1 MVATARGTRPEA
13 FGPAEWGFL
22 AAIALMWGSSF
33 VFIEI
38 GISSFRPALVTL
50 LRIVLGAAA
59 IALVP
64 RARRPIAREDWP
76 RIALLSVVW
85 MSLPLL
91 LFPIAQQW
99 IDSSLAGMI
108 NGAMPLFA
116 AAVYALLLRHPP
128 AGRQVLGL
136 LVGFAG
142 VVVILV
148 PEAGEASASLL
159 GAGLVLVATACY
171 GLAANLAVP
180 LQQRYGS
187 LPVILRTQL
196 FALVTVLPFG
206 LAALP
211 GSRFSWTAV
220 LAMAALGVLST
231 GVAFVLMATLVGR
244 AGAARGA
251 VAIYFIPVV
260 ATLEGVVFRAEE
272 VSPVAL
278 AGVALVLLGAWLTS
292 RREEE
297 ARVQDA
303 AAGGVPGDGPVSGR
317 SGTRRSGR
325 R

>member
-1 MVATARGTRPEA
+1 MSDSRATRIVTTAHGTRPEA
-13 FGPAEWGFL
+13 FGPSEWGLL

-38 GISSFRPALVTL
+38 GLHALRPALITL
-50 LRIVLGAAA
+50 VRIGLGAAA
-59 IALVP
+59 LVAFP
-64 RARRPIAREDWP
+64 QARRPVGREDWP
-76 RIALLSVVW
+76 RIIALSVVW

-116 AAVYALLLRHPP
+116 AAFYALLLRHPP
-128 AGRQVLGL
+128 GRLQVIGL
-136 LVGFAG
+136 LVGFIG

-148 PEAGEASASLL
+148 PEAGGASASLL
-159 GAGLVLVATACY
+159 GAGLVLLATACY

-187 LPVILRTQL
+187 LPVIFRTQVV
-196 FALVTVLPFG
+196 ALATVLPFG
-206 LAALP
+206 LAGLP
-211 GSRFSWTAV
+211 GSRFTWPAAASM
-220 LAMAALGVLST
+220 LALGVLGT
-231 GVAFVLMATLVGR
+231 GLAFVMMAALVGR

-260 ATLEGVVFRAEE
+260 ATIEGALFLGES
-272 VSPVAL
+272 VSPVAI

-292 RREEE
+292 RRERASAE
-297 ARVQDA
+297 RDGQ
-303 AAGGVPGDGPVSGR
+303 GGVATGG
-317 SGTRRSGR
+317 
-325 R
+325 

>member
-1 MVATARGTRPEA
+1 MSDSRVTRIVTTARGTRSEA
-13 FGPAEWGFL
+13 FGPREWGL
-22 AAIALMWGSSF
+22 LGAIALMWGSSF

-38 GISSFRPALVTL
+38 GLHALRPALITL
-50 LRIVLGAAA
+50 VRIGLGAAA
-59 IALVP
+59 LVAFP
-64 RARRPIAREDWP
+64 QARRPVAREDWP
-76 RIALLSVVW
+76 RIVALSVVW

-116 AAVYALLLRHPP
+116 AAFYALLLRHPP
-128 AGRQVLGL
+128 GRLQIIGL
-136 LVGFAG
+136 LVGFIG

-148 PEAGEASASLL
+148 PEAGGASASLL
-159 GAGLVLVATACY
+159 GAGLVLLATACY

-187 LPVILRTQL
+187 LPVILRAQAV
-196 FALVTVLPFG
+196 ALATVLPFG
-206 LAALP
+206 LAAVP
-211 GSRFSWTAV
+211 GSRFTVPAGVSM
-220 LAMAALGVLST
+220 LALGVLGT
-231 GVAFVLMATLVGR
+231 GVAFVMMASLVGR

-260 ATLEGVVFRAEE
+260 ATIEGALFLGES

-292 RREEE
+292 RREREPAIGDLE
-297 ARVQDA
+297 PEVAT
-303 AAGGVPGDGPVSGR
+303 GG
-317 SGTRRSGR
+317 
-325 R
+325 